1 MKRSFL
7 NLKSTFMWMVLGT
20 TLFLGA
26 CNGTSTE
33 SENAGVGAETTQTGS
48 DEATGMVSETEPVQ
62 SMSQYFDAT
71 IAENK
76 LTVVDFYTTWCGPC
90 KRMDPFIKEVKSE
103 NADINVLQ
111 VDAEAYMDISQ
122 RYNLEG
128 YPTLIFFKGG
138 QVVDRALGYMEK
150 DNIMQFVNRL
160 K

>member
-48 DEATGMVSETEPVQ
+48 EEATGMVSETEPVQ

-90 KRMDPFIKEVKSE
+90 KRMDPFVKEVKSE

>member
-1 MKRSFL
+1 
-7 NLKSTFMWMVLGT
+7 
-20 TLFLGA
+20 
-26 CNGTSTE
+26 
-33 SENAGVGAETTQTGS
+33 
-48 DEATGMVSETEPVQ
+48 MVSETEPVQ

-90 KRMDPFIKEVKSE
+90 KRMDPFVKQVKAE

-150 DNIMQFVNRL
+150 EGIMQLVNRL

>member
-33 SENAGVGAETTQTGS
+33 SENAGVGAEATQTDS
-48 DEATGMVSETEPVQ
+48 EEATGMVSETEPVQ

-90 KRMDPFIKEVKSE
+90 KRMDPFVRKLK
-103 NADINVLQ
+103 
-111 VDAEAYMDISQ
+111 Q
-122 RYNLEG
+122 RM
-128 YPTLIFFKGG
+128 PI
-138 QVVDRALGYMEK
+138 
-150 DNIMQFVNRL
+150 
-160 K
+160 

>member
-48 DEATGMVSETEPVQ
+48 EEATGMVSETEPVQ

-90 KRMDPFIKEVKSE
+90 KRMDPFVKEVKAE

-138 QVVDRALGYMEK
+138 QVVDRALGYMDKEG
-150 DNIMQFVNRL
+150 IMEFVNRL